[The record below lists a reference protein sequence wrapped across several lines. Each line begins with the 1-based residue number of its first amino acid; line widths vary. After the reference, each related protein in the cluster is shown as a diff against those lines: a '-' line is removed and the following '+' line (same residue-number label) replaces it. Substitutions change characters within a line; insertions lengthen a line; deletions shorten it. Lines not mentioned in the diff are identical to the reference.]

1 MLLAIDAGNTN
12 VVFAVFDGDEKRGQ
26 WRISTDSRRTAD
38 EYAVWLFSLMAVK
51 GLKPAD
57 IHAAVLSSVVPA
69 ATFDL
74 TRLCSNHFQCEPMR
88 VGDPGVDLGIKVLL
102 DNPKEAGAD
111 RLVNSIAAAETY
123 PAPLII
129 VDIGTGTTFDVVD
142 RDGNFVGGA
151 IAPGPSLA
159 LDALHKVAAQLP
171 KVEIVRPA
179 RVVGKGTV
187 AAMQS
192 GMFWGY
198 TSMIEG
204 LITRISAELSPTGD
218 PPVTV
223 IATGGLGRT
232 FAEATSMIH
241 HVDNE
246 LTMRG
251 LLSVYKRNTPNN
263 QTAVKS

>member
-12 VVFAVFDGDEKRGQ
+12 VVFAVYDGDQRRGQ

-38 EYAVWLFSLMAVK
+38 EYAVWLVSLMAMK
-51 GLKPAD
+51 GLERGD
-57 IHAAVLSSVVPA
+57 IDAAILSSVVPA
-69 ATFDL
+69 ATYDL
-74 TRLCSNHFQCEPMR
+74 IRLCREHFGADPMR
-88 VGDPGVDLGIKVLL
+88 VGDPGVDLGIEVRI

-111 RLVNSIAAAETY
+111 RLLNSLSAVATY
-123 PAPLII
+123 GPPLIV

-142 RDGNFVGGA
+142 ADGAFCGGA

-159 LDALHKVAAQLP
+159 LDALHRVAAQLP
-171 KVEIVRPA
+171 KVEILRPEGVIG
-179 RVVGKGTV
+179 RGTV

-198 TSMIEG
+198 AGLIEG
-204 LITRISAELSPTGD
+204 LLTRISRELSPTGD

-223 IATGGLGRT
+223 IATGGPSRV
-232 FAEATSMIH
+232 FAQATPMIH

-251 LLSVYKRNTPNN
+251 LLLVHQRN
-263 QTAVKS
+263 KGR

>member
-26 WRISTDSRRTAD
+26 WRISTDSRRTSD
-38 EYAVWLFSLMAVK
+38 EYAVWLFSLMALK
-51 GLKPAD
+51 GLSPSD
-57 IHAAVLSSVVPA
+57 VHAAILSSVVPA

-74 TRLCSNHFQCEPMR
+74 TRLCVNHFGCQPMR
-88 VGDPGVDLGIKVLL
+88 IGDPGVDLGIQVLI

-111 RLVNSIAAAETY
+111 RIVNSIAAAATY
-123 PAPLII
+123 TPPLII
-129 VDIGTGTTFDVVD
+129 VDVGTGTTFDVVNA
-142 RDGNFVGGA
+142 DGNFVGGA
-151 IAPGPSLA
+151 IAPGPNLA
-159 LDALHKVAAQLP
+159 LDALHRVAAQLP
-171 KVEIVRPA
+171 KVDIVRPEHVIG
-179 RVVGKGTV
+179 RGTV
-187 AAMQS
+187 GAMQS

-204 LITRISAELSPTGD
+204 LLSRLSAELSPSGT

-232 FAEATSMIH
+232 FAEATPMIH

-251 LLSVYKRNTPNN
+251 LLSVYKRNTR
-263 QTAVKS
+263 

>member
-57 IHAAVLSSVVPA
+57 IDAAVMSSVVPA
-69 ATFDL
+69 ATYDL
-74 TRLCSNHFQCEPMR
+74 VRLCQNHFHCDPMK
-88 VGDPGVDLGIKVLL
+88 VGDPGVDLGIRVMI

-111 RLVNSIAAAETY
+111 RLVNSLAAVATY
-123 PAPLII
+123 PSPLIV

-142 RDGNFVGGA
+142 RDGNFVGGI

-159 LDALHKVAAQLP
+159 LDALHRVAAQLP
-171 KVEIVRPA
+171 KVEIARPA
-179 RVVGKGTV
+179 QVIGRGTV
-187 AAMQS
+187 GAMQS

-204 LITRISAELSPTGD
+204 LLTRIKAELSPTGD

-223 IATGGLGRT
+223 IAAGGLGKT
-232 FAEATSMIH
+232 FAEATTMID
-241 HVDNE
+241 HVDGE

-251 LLSVYKRNTPNN
+251 LLLVHKRNTASPKV
-263 QTAVKS
+263 Q

>member
-51 GLKPAD
+51 GLKPTD

-74 TRLCSNHFQCEPMR
+74 TRLCATHFQCEPMR
-88 VGDPGVDLGIKVLL
+88 VGDPGVELGIKVLL

-111 RLVNSIAAAETY
+111 RLVNSIAAAHSY
-123 PAPLII
+123 PPPLVI

-142 RDGNFVGGA
+142 KDGNFVGGA
-151 IAPGPSLA
+151 IAPGPNLA

-171 KVEIVRPA
+171 KVEIVRPPQ
-179 RVVGKGTV
+179 VVGKGTV
-187 AAMQS
+187 GAMQS

-223 IATGGLGRT
+223 IATGGLART
-232 FAEATSMIH
+232 FAEATPMIH

-251 LLSVYKRNTPNN
+251 LLSVYKRNTPANN
-263 QTAVKS
+263 AV